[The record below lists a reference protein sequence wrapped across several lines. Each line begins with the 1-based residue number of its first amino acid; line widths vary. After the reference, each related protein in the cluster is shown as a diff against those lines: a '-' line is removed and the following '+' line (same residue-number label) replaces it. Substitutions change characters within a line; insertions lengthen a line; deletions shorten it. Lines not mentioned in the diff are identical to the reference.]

1 MPKHHKHHQPQKFA
15 AVSAPISQQS
25 SRAINGPTPT
35 LAIAALRERLTL
47 LQHAFKSPEYA
58 ALRQVQVEMSALCD
72 AMHRTISDGIYQLA
86 QSDDGLQGLL
96 DLLEKAGSA
105 RIAADRLLCLLAPLQ
120 RQRYRT
126 RNDIGQL
133 L

>member
-1 MPKHHKHHQPQKFA
+1 MN
-15 AVSAPISQQS
+15 
-25 SRAINGPTPT
+25 RPTPT
-35 LAIAALRERLTL
+35 LAIAAMRERLIL
-47 LQHAFKSPEYA
+47 LQHAVKRPEHA
-58 ALRQVQVEMSALCD
+58 ELRQVQIDLSALCD
-72 AMHRTISDGIYQLA
+72 AMHRTLSDGVYQLA

-126 RNDIGQL
+126 RDEIGQL